1 MFIYIIILHLYSFYL
16 LIPFYFILLYPFLF
30 IDFNYSF
37 FIFIFIWSSD
47 LFLESFI
54 FLSIIILYSLIYSL
68 KWLIVSEFM
77 LFFACFWSFIYFR
90 LGSLIYFYLILF
102 SNTCFSIPFSEL
114 IILVYSS
121 LSLNASFIFIF
132 ISFSYFYLSS
142 LFNIILSAF
151 SFIFIWLLEF
161 YYSLYSICDYFFD
174 CIFFFTTSLHGFHVI
189 LGFLGFMIYIFMSYY
204 GSLVLWLD
212 GHLGYYLLSLY
223 WHFVDFIW
231 LIVFLLFF
239 I

>member
-1 MFIYIIILHLYSFYL
+1 
-16 LIPFYFILLYPFLF
+16 
-30 IDFNYSF
+30 
-37 FIFIFIWSSD
+37 
-47 LFLESFI
+47 
-54 FLSIIILYSLIYSL
+54 
-68 KWLIVSEFM
+68 M
-77 LFFACFWSFIYFR
+77 LFFACFLSFINFR
-90 LGSLIYFYLILF
+90 LGSLYYYYPILF

-121 LSLNASFIFIF
+121 LSPNASFIFIL
-132 ISFSYFYLSS
+132 ISSSYFYLSS
-142 LFNIILSAF
+142 LYNIILSAF

-212 GHLGYYLLSLY
+212 GYLGYYLVCLY

-239 I
+239 LSWFFFY